1 MARTKQ
7 AERERKQNLFGNL
20 NRSAGDGTKKTRT
33 FKKWRPGTVA
43 SRDVKKAMR
52 QVHPLIPRSQ
62 VFAIAREVVQDLGKS
77 MRFQNSAIDALREAI
92 TTFGV
97 DFMSYSNKVR
107 MVTGKDKTLT
117 AKHSQIGRALMG
129 VPCLSDT
136 AQPMYKKLG
145 KPSKKEGRSDPAE

>member
-7 AERERKQNLFGNL
+7 IERERKQNLLGNL
-20 NRSAGDGTKKTRT
+20 KRAEGDGAKKTRT
-33 FKKWRPGTVA
+33 FKKWRAGTVA

-77 MRFQNSAIDALREAI
+77 MRFQNSAVDALREAI
-92 TTFGV
+92 TAFGV

-107 MVTGKDKTLT
+107 MVVGKDKTLL
-117 AKHSQIGRALMG
+117 AKHSQIGRALMS

-136 AQPMYKKLG
+136 SEPMYKKLG
-145 KPSKKEGRSDPAE
+145 KPSKKEGRAEPAE